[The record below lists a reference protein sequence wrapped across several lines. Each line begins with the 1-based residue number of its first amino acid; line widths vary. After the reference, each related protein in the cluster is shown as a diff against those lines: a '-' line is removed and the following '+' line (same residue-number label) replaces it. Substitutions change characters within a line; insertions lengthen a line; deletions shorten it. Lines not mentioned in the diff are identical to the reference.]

1 MFRWQPKAPAKW
13 LIVIAVVWMVSIL
26 VPWVIVAGT
35 YPDTGS
41 SGGDHITWIVA
52 IALLLGP
59 ALAPV
64 MGIALGFDADPLLRM
79 PVLAFG
85 AGFALTMVIYVWT
98 NPTGPN
104 ADPQGAPLGYAVI
117 FIAAYIGFAVLL
129 ALGLSLGLFF
139 KVIYRAIKGARRKPR
154 GTALA

>member
-1 MFRWQPKAPAKW
+1 
-13 LIVIAVVWMVSIL
+13 MVAIFM
-26 VPWVIVAGT
+26 PWAIVAAT
-35 YPDTGS
+35 YPGTGS
-41 SGGDHITWIVA
+41 SGGDHITWIIA

-64 MGIALGFDADPLLRM
+64 MGIALGFDGDPWLRM

-104 ADPQGAPLGYAVI
+104 SDPQGAPLGYAVI

-139 KVIYRAIKGARRKPR
+139 KVTYRAIKGVRRKPP
-154 GTALA
+154 GTGLA